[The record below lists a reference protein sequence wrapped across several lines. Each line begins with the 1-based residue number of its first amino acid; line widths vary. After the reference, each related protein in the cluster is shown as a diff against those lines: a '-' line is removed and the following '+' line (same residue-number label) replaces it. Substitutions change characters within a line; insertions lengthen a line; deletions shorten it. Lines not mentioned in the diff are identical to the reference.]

1 MEFAHF
7 EQVFPRAGESAR
19 DRYDQLWREL
29 QLCDSLGFHYAF
41 ASIHHLSHLR
51 PQAAVFVTMAAERT
65 KNLRIGPM
73 GYTVALYDPIRIVEE
88 TAVLDSITNGRL
100 EIGLTTGV
108 TMDEFRVY
116 GADWDN
122 RSARTREALELLVQA
137 FRRERRPVIEEDRL
151 PVADALDPF
160 TFEGEFNSYD
170 DVRLSVDPVQQ
181 PHPPIWL
188 ISSSPDNLA
197 ISAELG
203 ADTGYLFFRPQ
214 VEARERLTPWVLDWT
229 THGHGRDPRIMFET
243 LVYVDVTDD
252 AAISRGEDLILSSIH
267 EIYGGRFGGGG
278 TALAAVLEKAG
289 DPGQAEIRRH
299 MFDFQ
304 WLLDEGIVIVGSPA
318 TVAERLGKAAR
329 DGLFNVFAGE
339 FNVGHIT
346 EEELMRSIRLFGE
359 HVVPELVDIDPVADL
374 VREKAEGT

>member
-7 EQVFPRAGESAR
+7 EQIFPRVGESAR

-29 QLCDSLGFHYAF
+29 ELCDSLGFNYAF
-41 ASIHHLSHLR
+41 GSIHHLSHLR
-51 PQAAVFVTMAAERT
+51 PQAAVFVTMAAART
-65 KNLRIGPM
+65 KNLRVGPM
-73 GYTVALYDPIRIVEE
+73 GYTVALYNPIRIVEE
-88 TAVLDSITNGRL
+88 TAVLDNITGGRL
-100 EIGLTTGV
+100 EVGLTTGV

-116 GADWDN
+116 GADWGS
-122 RSARTREALELLVQA
+122 RSARAREALELLVEA

-160 TFEGEFNSYD
+160 TFEGTFNGYEE
-170 DVRLSVDPVQQ
+170 VRLSVDPVQQ

-188 ISSSPDNLA
+188 ISTSSDNLA
-197 ISAELG
+197 VSAELG

-214 VEARERLTPWVLDWT
+214 VEARERLTPWVVDWT
-229 THGHGRDPRIMFET
+229 AHGHGRDPRIMFET

-252 AAISRGEDLILSSIH
+252 AATSRGEDLILSSMH

-278 TALAAVLEKAG
+278 TALADVLEKAG

-304 WLLDEGIVIVGSPA
+304 WLLDKGIVIVGSPA
-318 TVAERLGKAAR
+318 TVAERLERASR
-329 DGLFNVFAGE
+329 EGLFNVFAGE

-359 HVVPELVDIDPVADL
+359 HVVPALVDVDPVADL
-374 VREKAEGT
+374 VHENVDRA